1 MGNGAMGT
9 VWSAR
14 NEATDRDFALK
25 LMLPDAARDPQRVAR
40 FFKEAKIAGRL
51 RHRCIVEVYD
61 LGQLEDGGSKGAP
74 YLVMELLDGEPLD
87 ALLRRMGRI
96 PAGTVVRLLR
106 DLGRGLDVA
115 HRQGIVH
122 RDLKPANIF
131 LHQNVEGRTVPKI
144 LDFGVSKLLPSHS
157 ADAFDAQETTVGT
170 ILGSPAY
177 MSPEQTAGD
186 EVDARADIWALG
198 VIAYRCISG
207 AFPFAGANF
216 TALAL
221 AINTQAPTPLE
232 QRIPTLPAEL
242 CDVVARCLSR
252 DRAHRYPSAAALAD
266 ALDDLLEK
274 YELPTME
281 LSTIVGQGLPSDLMK
296 TVAPIGTRSVRPN
309 SASTTR
315 KVEETAARAAGPS
328 DAPTAPQVRSAR
340 FDAATMTEVQT
351 SHPVELGPL
360 EATAAHGA
368 SLAVVPPS
376 RPDRR
381 KVWVAGVGA
390 SILLVVALALAS
402 LGGSSG
408 ASSGAATPANPT
420 ATAAPPRPAE
430 PSPPTAASGASAA
443 SAVSAVSATSVVAA
457 APSNPAAPKAKPA
470 TKPAPP
476 SAKPKDQ
483 PHDGLTNPGF

>member
-1 MGNGAMGT
+1 MGT

-61 LGQLEDGGSKGAP
+61 LGQLEDGEGKGAP

-106 DLGRGLDVA
+106 DLSRGLDVA

-232 QRIPTLPAEL
+232 QRVPTLPAEL

-252 DRAHRYPSAAALAD
+252 DRAHRYPSAAAFAD
-266 ALDDLLEK
+266 ALDDLLERH
-274 YELPTME
+274 ELPTME

-296 TVAPIGTRSVRPN
+296 TVAPVGARSVRP
-309 SASTTR
+309 STASTTR
-315 KVEETAARAAGPS
+315 KVEDTRPIGNEQSTPARSGP
-328 DAPTAPQVRSAR
+328 
-340 FDAATMTEVQT
+340 FGGATTTEVE
-351 SHPVELGPL
+351 SAPPSMEPPGLGAL

-368 SLAVVPPS
+368 SVAVVPPS
-376 RPDRR
+376 RPERR
-381 KVWVAGVGA
+381 RVWLAGGVASVLLAGVLA
-390 SILLVVALALAS
+390 VVALSGSNKAV
-402 LGGSSG
+402 GGSKEPLTLTS
-408 ASSGAATPANPT
+408 TPT
-420 ATAAPPRPAE
+420 AVEPVAPLA
-430 PSPPTAASGASAA
+430 
-443 SAVSAVSATSVVAA
+443 VAA
-457 APSNPAAPKAKPA
+457 APSTTTVTSTSQVAPSAIVSPPAHAVKGKPVGKPTAAPVKA
-470 TKPAPP
+470 
-476 SAKPKDQ
+476 KDQ

>member
-1 MGNGAMGT
+1 MGTGAMGT

-281 LSTIVGQGLPSDLMK
+281 LSIIVGQGLPSDLMK
-296 TVAPIGTRSVRPN
+296 TVAPIGTRSVKPN
-309 SASTTR
+309 SHSTTR
-315 KVEETAARAAGPS
+315 KVEDTDGRAGP
-328 DAPTAPQVRSAR
+328 ATA
-340 FDAATMTEVQT
+340 TTTEQQP
-351 SHPVELGPL
+351 SFPVELGPL

-368 SLAVVPPS
+368 SLAVPPPS

-381 KVWVAGVGA
+381 RVWLAGAVA
-390 SILLVVALALAS
+390 SILLVGVIAAAS
-402 LGGSSG
+402 LAGSTG
-408 ASSGAATPANPT
+408 PSSAAARPMNAT
-420 ATAAPPRPAE
+420 ATAGSATITEPRPPVAVSD
-430 PSPPTAASGASAA
+430 PASATTTT
-443 SAVSAVSATSVVAA
+443 TSPAPVVAA
-457 APSNPAAPKAKPA
+457 ASTNAPAPKAKPA
-470 TKPAPP
+470 SKPAAP
-476 SAKPKDQ
+476 SGKPKDQ